1 MSLHSDTLFW
11 FRVNQSLN
19 LLPNAACSG
28 RVKYTNVIVWGLSW
42 GENAND
48 YTTSQKEPT
57 SKQVTV
63 QIITEKKN
71 NKQDKQSQTL
81 S

>member
-1 MSLHSDTLFW
+1 MI
-11 FRVNQSLN
+11 
-19 LLPNAACSG
+19 LLPSAAYSG
-28 RVKYTNVIVWGLSW
+28 IVKYTNAIVWGLSR
-42 GENAND
+42 GEHSND

-71 NKQDKQSQTL
+71 NKQDKQSYKL
-81 S
+81 N